1 MTLASALRALQTSF
15 PQFLCVAKKPHY
27 LHDTSWRYVCVFPH
41 IFRSCIP
48 FAGAPFLAGSKRH
61 LGGLIVCCMPVLGVS
76 SLNSGRACHGPFF
89 LPDPLYWAAAPI
101 RPPGAAA
108 TGFPGLPGRLPRAGL
123 SSAPG
128 WRRSLAASRVL
139 PRPC

>member
-89 LPDPLYWAAAPI
+89 WLIVTACAD
-101 RPPGAAA
+101 
-108 TGFPGLPGRLPRAGL
+108 RAY
-123 SSAPG
+123 S
-128 WRRSLAASRVL
+128 AASGRGSTAFA
-139 PRPC
+139 